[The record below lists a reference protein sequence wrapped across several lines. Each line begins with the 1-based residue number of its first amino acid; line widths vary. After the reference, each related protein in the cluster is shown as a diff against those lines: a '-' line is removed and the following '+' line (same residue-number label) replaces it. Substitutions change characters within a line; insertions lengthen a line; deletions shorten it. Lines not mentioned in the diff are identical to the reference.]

1 LRVQEERKSFDAPVD
16 AFQLTGD
23 RVLPAAAPA
32 GYAPGDERPWIGE
45 TELRPWSVMVK
56 MA

>member
-1 LRVQEERKSFDAPVD
+1 MRVQEERKSFDAPVD